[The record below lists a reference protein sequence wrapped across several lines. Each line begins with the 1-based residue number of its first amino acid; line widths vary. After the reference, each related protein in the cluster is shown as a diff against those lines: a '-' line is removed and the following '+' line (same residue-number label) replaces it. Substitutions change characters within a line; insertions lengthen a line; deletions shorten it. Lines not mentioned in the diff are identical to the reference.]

1 MAKHSQGKRFKQEN
15 TVQNNRKRNT
25 QNNTGSKNNVSRK
38 KAKINIF
45 LLLFIALF
53 IYSAFILGRWI
64 WSNISAKQANEKL
77 KEEVV
82 EVVTVNDE
90 QVEEEQEKQQNT
102 GFNKIDFSKLKEINS
117 DVVGYIEVPNTNISY
132 PILQADDND
141 YYLNRDIYQNY
152 NGCGSVFM
160 DYTNNPD
167 FSDTNTVLFGHNL
180 ITGMMFTDLNKIVNG
195 ELGNE
200 VIINIYTEKANY
212 QYKMFSTYI
221 SKPVKEPINT
231 KIVDVQEFI
240 DTAIQ
245 KSAISCNTYPTD
257 KDKILTLSTCNGS
270 GKNRTIVHGVKV
282 LEEETKNK

>member
-117 DVVGYIEVPNTNISY
+117 DVVGYI
-132 PILQADDND
+132 
-141 YYLNRDIYQNY
+141 
-152 NGCGSVFM
+152 
-160 DYTNNPD
+160 
-167 FSDTNTVLFGHNL
+167 
-180 ITGMMFTDLNKIVNG
+180 
-195 ELGNE
+195 
-200 VIINIYTEKANY
+200 
-212 QYKMFSTYI
+212 
-221 SKPVKEPINT
+221 
-231 KIVDVQEFI
+231 
-240 DTAIQ
+240 
-245 KSAISCNTYPTD
+245 
-257 KDKILTLSTCNGS
+257 
-270 GKNRTIVHGVKV
+270 
-282 LEEETKNK
+282 